1 MSMPLEKPEG
11 LNWNAASVELP
22 DIPMLPAGQDALS
35 ATISAVLP
43 TLAVPLAANVATLQA
58 KENMFSGKLGAAQ
71 AAYQNSDDSGSQSV
85 GQVVGML
92 GQLGQQAGQMGQQ
105 AGAPMQAL
113 GGQTG
118 MFGSLMQQAMQAA
131 QGGGG
136 AGGTGGG
143 QSSGGSGV
151 PGGAAPTGGAG
162 QGPSGGVGLQQPRD
176 DAVDIKQVEASQ
188 PQESARD
195 EREPLQRA
203 DDRGMAGGASGPE
216 DSRPG
221 AGPVPVTPPERH
233 DGDDDLARRM

>member
-1 MSMPLEKPEG
+1 MNMPLEKPEG

-136 AGGTGGG
+136 GG
-143 QSSGGSGV
+143 QSSGGSGA
-151 PGGAAPTGGAG
+151 GGAAPAAGPPGGAG
-162 QGPSGGVGLQQPRD
+162 QGPSSGVGLQQPRD
-176 DAVDIKQVEASQ
+176 DAIDTRQDEAGRDR
-188 PQESARD
+188 ESARD

-203 DDRGMAGGASGPE
+203 DDRAMAEAGRPEESRHGA
-216 DSRPG
+216 
-221 AGPVPVTPPERH
+221 VPVKPPEH
-233 DGDDDLARRM
+233 SPQSDDDLGRRM

>member
-1 MSMPLEKPEG
+1 MNMPLEKPEG

-118 MFGSLMQQAMQAA
+118 MFGSLMQQAMQGA
-131 QGGGG
+131 QG
-136 AGGTGGG
+136 GGTGGG
-143 QSSGGSGV
+143 QSSGGSGA
-151 PGGAAPTGGAG
+151 GGAVPAAGPPGGAG

-176 DAVDIKQVEASQ
+176 DAVDIKQDEASQ

>member
-1 MSMPLEKPEG
+1 MNMPLEKPEG

-71 AAYQNSDDSGSQSV
+71 AAYQNSDDAGSQSV

-136 AGGTGGG
+136 GAGG
-143 QSSGGSGV
+143 QSSGGQPGGGM
-151 PGGAAPTGGAG
+151 PGGASGAAPPPAGAG
-162 QGPSGGVGLQQPRD
+162 GQQPPRD
-176 DAVDIKQVEASQ
+176 DAVDIKQDEASQ
-188 PQESARD
+188 PQESQRD

-203 DDRGMAGGASGPE
+203 DDRAMAEAGGPE
-216 DSRPG
+216 ESRPG
-221 AGPVPVTPPERH
+221 AGPVPVAPPERH

>member
-1 MSMPLEKPEG
+1 MNMPLEKPDG

-136 AGGTGGG
+136 
-143 QSSGGSGV
+143 QSSGGQSGGGM
-151 PGGAAPTGGAG
+151 PSSGAAGGAAPSPAGAIG
-162 QGPSGGVGLQQPRD
+162 QQPSRD
-176 DAVDIKQVEASQ
+176 DAAAPNEEQAGWPRET
-188 PQESARD
+188 ERD

-203 DDRGMAGGASGPE
+203 DDRAMAEAGRPE